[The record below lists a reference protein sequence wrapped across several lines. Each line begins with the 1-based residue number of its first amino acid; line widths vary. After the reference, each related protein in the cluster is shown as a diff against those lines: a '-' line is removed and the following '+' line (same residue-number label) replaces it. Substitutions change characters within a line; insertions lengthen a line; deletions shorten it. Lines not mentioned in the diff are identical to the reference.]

1 MALSVSQVMHS
12 GSWIVVRDSLSEPGS
27 YCLYRNL
34 HQTWVLVVKIDP
46 NVIWT
51 RSILRSIPG
60 NRFGF
65 VGLALKFDNL
75 ASLLEHGHR
84 FGFVV
89 DGVEGVIHL
98 RRPLY
103 KRVLSLQYLA
113 GKVLKGV
120 EDRLDLT
127 YPNVPLHV
135 VQRMR
140 DQSPYF

>member
-1 MALSVSQVMHS
+1 M
-12 GSWIVVRDSLSEPGS
+12 
-27 YCLYRNL
+27 
-34 HQTWVLVVKIDP
+34 VKIDP
-46 NVIWT
+46 NIIWA

-60 NRFGF
+60 HRFGF
-65 VGLALKFDNL
+65 EGLALKFDKL
-75 ASLLEHGHR
+75 AGLLEHDHC

-89 DGVEGVIHL
+89 DGVEGAIHL
-98 RRPLY
+98 RRPVY

-113 GKVLKGV
+113 AKVLKGV

-127 YPNVPLHV
+127 YPNVPLYV